1 MEEKREKIQIKEFKK
16 FKEII
21 NFDEETIIVAYLWLL
36 LKEKGFSWSEFT
48 PNREYSEDEFFSEL
62 NQAFPEM
69 DGKKAS
75 ELTAKEFLNQ
85 YCIEEF
91 SKVIEK
97 KINQIISEKDSK
109 IKIELVEK
117 YFQEIEDIVNETKE
131 RIITEVSKKDL
142 SDIPAEEWYDIKD
155 IRGMNFEN
163 TGANIDM
170 NNMTS
175 RICNS
180 LKGCNL
186 ISFNPDKYYYYG
198 EDDLVRDG
206 RRLIHHGI
214 KKDFFDKEQYQTI
227 LEGYKTSKVQFTAY
241 ELLEDYQIQ
250 KNTIW
255 LIDRLLNINEE
266 KMNPDN
272 IYTYKSIWRIVSP
285 EIKSDSKYD
294 KVFNFFLDNLEY
306 DMIVIS
312 GDTRLEKNFNY
323 VIQKI
328 LNKEEILPSQF
339 YDKVWKK
346 LSFNIQEKYF
356 DEIVK
361 LGNIG
366 NIQALLSYTNRTL
379 LSKKLDNIIDLTKN
393 KKGIIN
399 ESGLCSC
406 FKCMKGIEI
415 SDEQFEKLFSYNYK
429 YGSTLK
435 ELWENLGKETQR
447 RNISKFLSHENI
459 DKKDI
464 WDATNIDVRKEK
476 YEEMLKEY
484 TNPEDSF
491 TIYLNGKA
499 YLDIIK
505 EDIEFNKKE
514 VEKRKIDPS
523 RFLRAL
529 RIVKTGKI
537 QPFLEKDKNYEQI
550 YLDVLYRL
558 YNNGR
563 TLTNENIDT
572 IIDNLPRLGEKLI
585 TNIVDSNSTM
595 IRDYS
600 NNIITDIA
608 NLPKDEAEKRFKSI
622 ENIFGKNLPSFVKIY
637 KYFDLM
643 VNKDGRF
650 NMNSSIMSPVLKA
663 ASTKKGKESADS
675 LSKSLYGKKII
686 FSDLFKIAVN
696 SNNKSL
702 SQFLDLLEDGNE
714 IFKKHFI
721 DGVDLK
727 NLSSNEIRLLRD
739 YTDSIYYMY
748 ENSAAS
754 RIDEKNKNK
763 IQLTGNLEKDLNNIA
778 KRYSRDGKITDLP
791 DQIWKSIIGPDRE
804 MFDGLDS
811 IKKIKDAMKKR
822 NIESNEYHE
831 KISDM
836 GTITTL
842 PVGTMVKGINN
853 GLSLFPKIV
862 KDGIRAGEYLGSDN
876 HSDAT
881 PLDTDFGVVTSSNTG
896 RNLKE
901 CIERTSAFTTCELI
915 AVIEYDPKK
924 ISYDN
929 MVNTELEGISKNSE
943 ELEKV
948 GSRYNKDEI
957 KRKVSKRISEDY
969 KRSSLEAF
977 HSGVVGNE
985 HYGIRTGVSIS
996 DVSYFV
1002 TRRYDKRMGYE
1013 LAMNGTYIPIVDFET
1028 GKVIFTK
1035 EMYKE
1040 IRDQM
1045 KGLSYYKTEPFQVD
1059 DTAVT
1064 KETKKIV
1071 EELFKDEK
1079 STVSSSQIEA
1089 KKKREAIVS
1098 LAREALKENFGLDL
1112 VEELSR
1118 NMSDGFVEFIDT
1130 GSTGRGTNLPGDGD
1144 FDFSVKIDNSIMKY
1158 PDKMEKLRD
1167 ILRKQFAIKSDDPES
1182 SLDEVNGDFR
1192 YKKVKIKTYD
1202 KPLDIDISFMPKNE
1216 EITYSTDMC
1225 IKDRLDSLKKSNF
1238 EGYKYAIANI
1248 VLAKKMLKERGIYK
1262 KHSSKDATEYGGF
1275 GGAGVETWILQNNG
1289 SFITAMKTFLEKA
1302 EKYPNY
1308 EEFMEQYPIYDFGE
1322 NHRGRDN
1329 LHDSFI
1335 RGMTRQGFEEMKKQF
1350 KLMLKEI
1357 QQEEESGKK
1366 LTFQQIGKETMK
1378 NYEENPQ
1385 ETQDAMTLIENE
1397 IENSKKEK

>member
-1 MEEKREKIQIKEFKK
+1 MEEKREKIQKKEFKR

-21 NFDEETIIVAYLWLL
+21 NFDADIILGGYLVLF
-36 LKEKGFSWSEFT
+36 LKENGFSFNEINPSW
-48 PNREYSEDEFFSEL
+48 EYSEDEIRKEMNKL
-62 NQAFPEM
+62 FPESY
-69 DGKKAS
+69 GKNVS
-75 ELTAKEFLNQ
+75 DLSTKEFLNK
-85 YCIEEF
+85 YCPKEF
-91 SKVIEK
+91 SEVIESK
-97 KINQIISEKDSK
+97 FNQIIIEKDSNAR
-109 IKIELVEK
+109 IMELINK
-117 YFQEIEDIVNETKE
+117 YTQEIEDFINKTQEEISQKISE
-131 RIITEVSKKDL
+131 YDL
-142 SDIPAEEWYDIKD
+142 SDIPAEEWYDIKETEM
-155 IRGMNFEN
+155 INFEN

-170 NNMTS
+170 NNMIS

-198 EDDLVRDG
+198 KDEFGWDG
-206 RRLIHHGI
+206 IHYGI

-227 LEGYKTSKVQFTAY
+227 LDGYKTSKKEFTGNDF
-241 ELLEDYQIQ
+241 LEDYQIQ
-250 KNTIW
+250 KNNIW
-255 LIDRLLNINEE
+255 LIDRLLDINKEN
-266 KMNPDN
+266 MNPTR
-272 IYTYKSIWRIVSP
+272 IYQYESIWRNLSP
-285 EIKSDSKYD
+285 EIKSDTKYD
-294 KVFNFFLDNLEY
+294 KVFNFFLENLEY
-306 DMIVIS
+306 DMIGIS
-312 GDTRLEKNFNY
+312 GNIRLEKNFDII
-323 VIQKI
+323 IQVI
-328 LNKEEILPSQF
+328 LNKEKEIPSQF
-339 YDKVWKK
+339 YYRIWEK
-346 LSFNIQEKYF
+346 LSLGVQDKYF
-356 DEIVK
+356 EEILK
-361 LGNIG
+361 IG
-366 NIQALLSYTNRTL
+366 DIEKLLSCSDRTV
-379 LSKKLDNIIDLTKN
+379 LSKKLDSIIDLTRN
-393 KKGIIN
+393 SQGIIDERKLSKYIN
-399 ESGLCSC
+399 CA
-406 FKCMKGIEI
+406 KGIEI
-415 SDEQFEKLFSYNYK
+415 SDEQLEKIFSYNYE
-429 YGSTLK
+429 YSFTLK

-447 RNISKFLSHENI
+447 RNISKILKSENI
-459 DKKDI
+459 IQEDL
-464 WDATNIDVRKEK
+464 WNATNIEVRKEK
-476 YEEMLKEY
+476 YEEILKEY

-505 EDIEFNKKE
+505 EDIEFNRKE
-514 VEKRKIDPS
+514 EKKRKIDS
-523 RFLRAL
+523 SKFLRAL
-529 RIVKTGKI
+529 RIEETGKI

-558 YNNGR
+558 YSNGR
-563 TLTNENIDT
+563 TLTKENIDT

-600 NNIITDIA
+600 NSIIIDIA
-608 NLPKDEAEKRFKSI
+608 KLPKDEAERRFKSI
-622 ENIFGKNLPSFVKIY
+622 ENIFGKNLPSFVKLY

-643 VNKDGRF
+643 VNKDDAF
-650 NMNSSIMSPVLKA
+650 NMNSSKMSPVLRA

-675 LSKSLYGKKII
+675 LNKSSYGKKII

-721 DGVDLK
+721 YGVDLK
-727 NLSSNEIRLLRD
+727 NLSSSEISLLRE

-748 ENSAAS
+748 ENSASS
-754 RIDEKNKNK
+754 RIDEKHGNK
-763 IQLTGNLEKDLNNIA
+763 IQLSGNLEKDLTNLA
-778 KRYSRDGKITDLP
+778 KRYSRDGKIIDLP
-791 DQIWKSIIGPDRE
+791 DLIWKSIIGPDRE

-831 KISDM
+831 RISDR
-836 GTITTL
+836 GIITTL
-842 PVGTMVKGINN
+842 PAGTMVKGIRN
-853 GLSLFPKIV
+853 GLNLFPKIV

-876 HSDAT
+876 HTDAT
-881 PLDTDFGVVTSSNTG
+881 PLDTDFGVVRSSNTG

-901 CIERTSAFTTCELI
+901 CMESTSAFTSCELM

-924 ISYDN
+924 ISYDSVDN
-929 MVNTELEGISKNSE
+929 KNLEGISKNTE

-948 GSRYNKDEI
+948 SSRFNKDEI
-957 KRKVSKRISEDY
+957 RRKVSKRISEDY
-969 KRSSLEAF
+969 EKSNLEAF
-977 HSGVVGNE
+977 QSGVIGSN

-1002 TRRYDKRMGYE
+1002 TRGYDKRMGYE
-1013 LAMNGTYIPIVDFET
+1013 LAMNGTYIPIVDYET

-1064 KETKKIV
+1064 KETKRIV
-1071 EELFKDEK
+1071 AELYPDSK

-1089 KKKREAIVS
+1089 KKKRDAIVS
-1098 LAREALKENFGLDL
+1098 LAREALKESLGLDL
-1112 VEELSR
+1112 IEELSR

-1167 ILRKQFAIKSDDPES
+1167 ILRKQLAIKSDDPES

-1202 KPLDIDISFMPKNE
+1202 KPLDIDISFMKKNE

-1225 IKDRLDSLKKSNF
+1225 IKDRLDTLKKSDF
-1238 EGYKYAIANI
+1238 EGYKYTIANI
-1248 VLAKKMLKERGIYK
+1248 VLAKKMLKERGLYK
-1262 KHSSKDATEYGGF
+1262 KHSSKGATEYGGF

-1302 EKYPNY
+1302 EKYPKY

-1322 NHRGRDN
+1322 NHKGSVN

-1335 RGMTRQGFEEMKKQF
+1335 RGMTKQGFEEMKKQF
-1350 KLMLKEI
+1350 ELMLKEM
-1357 QQEEESGKK
+1357 QHEEESEKK

-1385 ETQDAMTLIENE
+1385 EAQDAMTLIENE
-1397 IENSKKEK
+1397 IEKSKKEK

>member
-1 MEEKREKIQIKEFKK
+1 MEEKREKIKIKEFKR

-21 NFDEETIIVAYLWLL
+21 NFDIENILFAYLYLF
-36 LKEKGFSWSEFT
+36 LKEKGISTKEILQYFEISE
-48 PNREYSEDEFFSEL
+48 NEFLTEL
-62 NQAFPEM
+62 KNIFPER
-69 DGKKAS
+69 DGKNILD
-75 ELTAKEFLNQ
+75 LTSQEFLNQ
-85 YCIEEF
+85 YCVKEIAEI
-91 SKVIEK
+91 IEK
-97 KINQIISEKDSK
+97 NLNQMVSEINSNTKLDELFQNYYKKIDDIISK
-109 IKIELVEK
+109 IQEEIIQKISE
-117 YFQEIEDIVNETKE
+117 Y
-131 RIITEVSKKDL
+131 DL

-186 ISFNPDKYYYYG
+186 ISFNPDKYSYYG
-198 EDDLVRDG
+198 EDEWERNG
-206 RRLIHHGI
+206 IHYGI

-227 LEGYKTSKVQFTAY
+227 LEGYKTSKFQFTAY
-241 ELLEDYQIQ
+241 EFLEDYQIQ
-250 KNTIW
+250 KNNIW
-255 LIDRLLNINEE
+255 LIDRLLDINEE
-266 KMNPDN
+266 NMNPNN
-272 IYTYKSIWRIVSP
+272 IYIYNSIWRTLSP

-306 DMIVIS
+306 EMIGIS
-312 GDTRLEKNFNY
+312 GDTRLEKNFDNI
-323 VIQKI
+323 IQTIQSK
-328 LNKEEILPSQF
+328 KKVLPSLF
-339 YDKVWKK
+339 YYRIWEKMPP
-346 LSFNIQEKYF
+346 NIQDKYF
-356 DEIVK
+356 DEILK
-361 LGNIG
+361 IG
-366 NIQALLSYTNRTL
+366 DIEELLRCSDKSL
-379 LSKKLDNIIDLTKN
+379 LSKKLDRIIDLTRN
-393 KKGIIN
+393 SQGIID
-399 ESGLCSC
+399 ERKLSKYFYCA
-406 FKCMKGIEI
+406 KGIEI
-415 SDEQFEKLFSYNYK
+415 SDEQLEKLFSYNYD
-429 YGSTLK
+429 YSSTLK
-435 ELWENLGKETQR
+435 ELWGNLGKETQR
-447 RNISKFLSHENI
+447 RNISKILKYENI
-459 DKKDI
+459 AQEDF

-484 TNPEDSF
+484 ADPEDSF
-491 TIYLNGKA
+491 TIYLNGEA

-505 EDIEFNKKE
+505 EDIESNKTE
-514 VEKRKIDPS
+514 EKNRIDPS
-523 RFLRAL
+523 KFLRAL
-529 RIVKTGKI
+529 RIEKTGKI

-622 ENIFGKNLPSFVKIY
+622 ENIFGKNLPSFVKLY

-643 VNKDGRF
+643 VNKDGKF
-650 NMNSSIMSPVLKA
+650 KMNSSIMSPVLRA

-675 LSKSLYGKKII
+675 LNKSSYGKKII

-791 DQIWKSIIGPDRE
+791 DLIWKSIIGPDRE

-831 KISDM
+831 KISDI

-881 PLDTDFGVVTSSNTG
+881 PLDTDFGIVTSSNTG

-901 CIERTSAFTTCELI
+901 CIERTSAFTSELM

-957 KRKVSKRISEDY
+957 KRKVSQRISEDY

-977 HSGVVGNE
+977 HSGVVGND

-1302 EKYPNY
+1302 EKYPIY
-1308 EEFMEQYPIYDFGE
+1308 EEFMEQFPIYDFGE

-1357 QQEEESGKK
+1357 QLEEESGKK

-1385 ETQDAMTLIENE
+1385 ETQYAMTLIENE